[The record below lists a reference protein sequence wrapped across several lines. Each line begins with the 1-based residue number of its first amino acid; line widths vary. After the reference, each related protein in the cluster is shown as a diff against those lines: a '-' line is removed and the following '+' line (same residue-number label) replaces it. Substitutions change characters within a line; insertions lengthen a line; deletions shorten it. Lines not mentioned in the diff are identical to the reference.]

1 MKRLITILFASA
13 LVLAACG
20 GSDSKGSSSSGSADF
35 NDADVTFVQGM
46 IPHHE
51 QAVEMADLALEN
63 GTSADVK
70 ALAEKIKG
78 AQDPEIETMKGFL
91 KDWGKDE
98 SEGSDD
104 MGGMDSSGDSAE
116 MGMMSD
122 DEMADLEAASGAE
135 FDTMFLE
142 MMTKHHEGA
151 VAMAETEQADGKS
164 ADAKDLAGRIIKA
177 QKAEITEMK
186 ALTAGGA

>member
-1 MKRLITILFASA
+1 MKRVITILFASA
-13 LVLAACG
+13 LLLAACG
-20 GSDSKGSSSSGSADF
+20 GSDSEGSSSSGSADF
-35 NDADVTFVQGM
+35 NDADVTFVRGM

-51 QAVEMADLALEN
+51 QAVEMADLAVEN

-78 AQDPEIETMKGFL
+78 EQDPEIKTMKGFL
-91 KDWGKDE
+91 KDWGKNE
-98 SEGSDD
+98 GEGSDD
-104 MGGMDSSGDSAE
+104 MGSDSSGDSAE

-151 VAMAETEQADGKS
+151 VTMAETEQADGKS
-164 ADAKDLAGRIIKA
+164 ADAKDLAGQIIKA